1 MFIDDYLIIFSY
13 YKWDPAD
20 KVRYVKNM
28 MNLQHVESRTKVQ
41 MGIRAYQYLTE
52 RTLSNCPVCQTDLW
66 TFYTAAQ
73 KINML
78 HLLFF

>member
-1 MFIDDYLIIFSY
+1 
-13 YKWDPAD
+13 
-20 KVRYVKNM
+20 M
-28 MNLQHVESRTKVQ
+28 MNLEHVESRTKVQ
-41 MGIRAYQYLTE
+41 MRIRAYQYITE
-52 RTLSNCPVCQTDLW
+52 TMLNNCPVCQIDLW